1 MTYDELLDESLMNGL
16 VVKEKP
22 LLGNKGRIKGN
33 KIAIKKDIPTLSE
46 KSCVLAEELG
56 HYYTTVGD
64 IINLQDV
71 KNLKQELKARLWAYD
86 RQIGLHGIVNAYEA
100 GCTSI
105 YMMADF
111 LNITEEFLTD
121 ALKCYKSKYGIC
133 TKFNNYIIY
142 FEPFLGIYKMIGD
155 MN

>member
-1 MTYDELLDESLMNGL
+1 MTYDELLEESVSQGL
-16 VVKEKP
+16 RVKEKS
-22 LLGNKGRIKGN
+22 LLGNKGRIKEN
-33 KIAIKKDIPTLSE
+33 KIAIKKDIPTLKE

-56 HYYTTVGD
+56 HYYTTIGD

-86 RQIGLHGIVNAYEA
+86 KQVGLLGIINAYEA

-105 YMMADF
+105 YAMAEF
-111 LNITEEFLTD
+111 LNVTEEFLAD

-133 TKFNNYIIY
+133 TKLNNYIIY
-142 FEPFLGIYKMIGD
+142 FEPTLGICKMLNEGK
-155 MN
+155 